1 MLQDKFFKRKAMSIL
16 PSWCP
21 PYSSLK
27 IDPNT
32 REELYCICK
41 KPDEGDLMVGCDG
54 CDDWFHFR
62 CVKIPEK
69 YSHLVLNYYCPY
81 CQAGITGKGSVDG
94 ELPRIKWKRKCR
106 LETCFDPCQ
115 NHSKYCSEE
124 HGKLYMT
131 DLLDKMSVPKRDAK
145 KFVGDMIW
153 GSQNDVKKFQ
163 EMASKDF
170 LSKDIPDLMMNH
182 DLFNKMIK
190 NDKNLYILQEQI
202 HQYKN
207 KTYPEIKSNLDVL
220 QNYMTWLESVIKELN
235 NEITS
240 DETNSDPNKTN
251 DKKQGKNKRKKLKK
265 NNLRCKMKKIC
276 GFTHDLTISTDI
288 RPEDFVTRYRKL
300 MEVDDNYDQ
309 ETLDGI
315 CVKVKCNRHSE
326 WASMNMD
333 QLKQQ
338 LRSLENHK
346 ERLDILLKTRIKQL
360 HIQYY
365 EQLSLTKTSEL
376 SS

>member
-1 MLQDKFFKRKAMSIL
+1 MSIF

-32 REELYCICK
+32 QEELYCICK

-54 CDDWFHFR
+54 CDDWFHFK

-81 CQAGITGKGSVDG
+81 CQAGITGKPSTNG
-94 ELPRIKWKRKCR
+94 ELPKIKWKRKCR

-115 NHSKYCSEE
+115 ERSKYCSEA
-124 HGKLYMT
+124 HGKLYMH
-131 DLLDKMSVPKRDAK
+131 DLLDKVSIPKRDAK
-145 KFVGDMIW
+145 KFVGDMMS
-153 GSQNDVKKFQ
+153 GCQNDVRKFQ

-170 LSKDIPDLMMNH
+170 LDKDIPSLMMDH
-182 DLFNKMIK
+182 DLFNRMIK
-190 NDKNLYILQEQI
+190 NDRNLQALQEQI
-202 HQYKN
+202 HEYKN
-207 KTYPEIKSNLDVL
+207 KTYPEVKSNLDVL
-220 QNYMTWLESVIKELN
+220 QNYMTWLELVTKKLN
-235 NEITS
+235 NETTI
-240 DETNSDPNKTN
+240 DETNNDPNKIN
-251 DKKQGKNKRKKLKK
+251 DKKQGKNIRKKLKG
-265 NNLRCKMKKIC
+265 NNSRRKMKKVC
-276 GFTHDLTISTDI
+276 GFSYDLTIAKVIT
-288 RPEDFVTRYRKL
+288 PEDFVTQYCKL

-309 ETLDGI
+309 ETLNGI
-315 CVKVKCNRHSE
+315 CVKLKCNRHSE
-326 WASMNMD
+326 WTSMKMD

-365 EQLSLTKTSEL
+365 EQLSSAKFSEL
-376 SS
+376 SP